1 MITVE
6 VEVPSLGRRYDFE
19 LEETVT
25 VEILIREMNEVISQR
40 EHCRYVAE
48 SGTMGL
54 YVQEYQHKL
63 SPKSTLE
70 QNGIRSGQRLLL
82 V

>member
-19 LEETVT
+19 LEETVP
-25 VEILIREMNEVISQR
+25 VEILIREMSEVISQR
-40 EHCRYVAE
+40 EHCHYVAE
-48 SGTMGL
+48 SGIMGL

-63 SPKSTLE
+63 GPGSTLE